1 MWAHGRF
8 LTDTQADTII
18 KKVDLNKERDL
29 VLLSFYCDV
38 IMTSLSNPKKDK
50 AIDYPEFLLVVTK
63 RIINSGVI
71 DISGI
76 THLVPVRSD
85 LTIRVRAN
93 SGTYVLLS

>member
-1 MWAHGRF
+1 MGLIF
-8 LTDTQADTII
+8 II
-18 KKVDLNKERDL
+18 I
-29 VLLSFYCDV
+29 LLRRKSDIV
-38 IMTSLSNPKKDK
+38 VKPEKDK

-93 SGTYVLLS
+93 FGTYVLLN